1 MNINAY
7 SFGSITI
14 DGETY
19 YNDVVI
25 DRGEVRPRHKKPS
38 RRHRDRFGHTPLS
51 IEEDLPWSGSRLV
64 SGTGAAGRLPIMVE
78 VEAEAAARGIEL
90 VALPTAEACVLL
102 REVDDAEV
110 CAVLHL
116 TC

>member
-1 MNINAY
+1 MDLEY
-7 SFGSITI
+7 PGFGSILI
-14 DGETY
+14 GGRRLEH
-19 YNDVVI
+19 DVVI

-64 SGTGAAGRLPIMVE
+64 IGTGAAGRLPIMVE